1 MAKKILTNIFK
12 FGFFLSIGLLLI
24 WLITKDLTEQ
34 DRRDISDSF
43 RNANYWWV
51 AISIVVGIVSHIVR
65 ALRWQMMIRPLGYET
80 RFRVTFSAVMI
91 AYLSNLAVPRLGEVT
106 RCGIMQRY
114 DKVPFDKALGTI
126 VVERAI
132 DLLSLI
138 IITVFALMFQ
148 FKTISGFFDE
158 KVITPLFG
166 KFSFTPVT
174 ILIIVVIVAAIYF
187 LFRFAIKKWK
197 HTATYLR
204 IQLLMMNV
212 RDGIYSIRHL
222 KNLPLFI
229 FYTIAMWFCYYSMI
243 WLCFYALPETS
254 NFGINEGL
262 AILVFGTLGI
272 ISTPG
277 GIGAYQFIV
286 TELLTSIYMLARPI
300 AYAFSW
306 IVWVGQTLMVIL
318 FGFLALILLPLI
330 AREKEMENEAA
341 SNTQ

>member
-1 MAKKILTNIFK
+1 
-12 FGFFLSIGLLLI
+12 
-24 WLITKDLTEQ
+24 
-34 DRRDISDSF
+34 
-43 RNANYWWV
+43 
-51 AISIVVGIVSHIVR
+51 
-65 ALRWQMMIRPLGYET
+65 
-80 RFRVTFSAVMI
+80 
-91 AYLSNLAVPRLGEVT
+91 
-106 RCGIMQRY
+106 
-114 DKVPFDKALGTI
+114 
-126 VVERAI
+126 
-132 DLLSLI
+132 
-138 IITVFALMFQ
+138 
-148 FKTISGFFDE
+148 
-158 KVITPLFG
+158 
-166 KFSFTPVT
+166 
-174 ILIIVVIVAAIYF
+174 
-187 LFRFAIKKWK
+187 
-197 HTATYLR
+197 
-204 IQLLMMNV
+204 
-212 RDGIYSIRHL
+212 
-222 KNLPLFI
+222 
-229 FYTIAMWFCYYSMI
+229 MI